1 MKNAGVYP
9 LTAETYYR
17 FYVDFSLKRLS
28 GIWTLLETITRFSK
42 EWVPVEDCRIVSGP
56 DLHFGA

>member
-9 LTAETYYR
+9 LTAGTYYR
-17 FYVDFSLKRLS
+17 ASVDLSLKRLT

-56 DLHFGA
+56 DLRFGA